1 MEEKHL
7 SETFATTDSQKTQ
20 LIRDQF
26 MMHKDK
32 NHSNVKFVTTVAHK
46 TQHVR
51 DIMKQ
56 YMKDSGYS
64 LRFLRACLV
73 FNL

>member
-32 NHSNVKFVTTVAHK
+32 NHLNVRFVTTVAHK
-46 TQHVR
+46 ILWPSQN
-51 DIMKQ
+51 I
-56 YMKDSGYS
+56 
-64 LRFLRACLV
+64 
-73 FNL
+73 

>member
-1 MEEKHL
+1 MEEKYFY
-7 SETFATTDSQKTQ
+7 ETFAATNSQKTIYQ

-26 MMHKDK
+26 MMHKNK

-46 TQHVR
+46 MQHVR

-56 YMKDSGYS
+56 YMKERTLTKYM
-64 LRFLRACLV
+64 LIKK
-73 FNL
+73 